1 MTVRNSQG
9 RQVHYLEAPG
19 TYVLSF
25 RNIRVEQPLPNLS
38 GEISGVLQVPIG
50 VGNVLNWDFP
60 YNIMPEKQ
68 VFGGYHCDK
77 ASGAVQD
84 SGKLYWY
91 GIFQIPKNK
100 VEKFERS

>member
-1 MTVRNSQG
+1 MSIRNSQG

-25 RNIRVEQPLPNLS
+25 RNIRVQAPMPNLS
-38 GEISGVLQVPIG
+38 GQLSGLLQVPIG

-60 YNIMPEKQ
+60 YNFMPEKN
-68 VFGGYHCDK
+68 VLTGSLHCDK

-84 SGKLYWY
+84 GGKAFWSVNAVWWSL
-91 GIFQIPKNK
+91 
-100 VEKFERS
+100 